1 MGMVYDKEV
10 KDEKRGKESLH
21 ICIYACLYQRKKILG
36 KK

>member
-1 MGMVYDKEV
+1 MGMVYDKEN

-21 ICIYACLYQRKKILG
+21 ICIYACRYQRKRILG